1 MGTRN
6 IFCIRTYRKRIEYSI
21 HDVFVFEKNNA
32 SLLMTYRKTLIRRII
47 TKNVNVV
54 INDVKKTSFMRHRDN

>member
-1 MGTRN
+1 
-6 IFCIRTYRKRIEYSI
+6 
-21 HDVFVFEKNNA
+21 
-32 SLLMTYRKTLIRRII
+32 MTYRKTLIRRII